1 MPPKHYKISWRC
13 INCWRLVREH
23 VPECPQC
30 KGHWTQVQ
38 DTSYVHKIPQPASEE
53 QQTSSNSWQWSSW
66 PKDLPRDPSVQARG
80 RSASRRARGSK
91 NKPKAE
97 KSEQP
102 MYPSPFQ
109 GATASSTPW
118 TGTPFPPSAST
129 YATPAPAPAPKP
141 TPSPATAKEATDIPS
156 AEMVEALRSSYPDL
170 SEAPPKIQALVE
182 KYEKA
187 IGQRWVTD
195 LCDEE
200 ARLRQAQAALEDIQE
215 ARNKHRDEWMTHL
228 QESVVQWKGMIQSYT
243 QQRSHYDQLYQD
255 ATKKV
260 RDANLTIAQLT
271 QKGAQQVTSNVNEE
285 TAESLEQKE
294 KDKDAKEGQLR
305 ERINKMLQQCVD
317 LTNESDTDVIEV
329 DQEESKDQPPAK
341 RARSVDASS
350 DALGGGS

>member
-1 MPPKHYKISWRC
+1 
-13 INCWRLVREH
+13 
-23 VPECPQC
+23 
-30 KGHWTQVQ
+30 
-38 DTSYVHKIPQPASEE
+38 
-53 QQTSSNSWQWSSW
+53 
-66 PKDLPRDPSVQARG
+66 
-80 RSASRRARGSK
+80 
-91 NKPKAE
+91 
-97 KSEQP
+97 
-102 MYPSPFQ
+102 
-109 GATASSTPW
+109 
-118 TGTPFPPSAST
+118 
-129 YATPAPAPAPKP
+129 
-141 TPSPATAKEATDIPS
+141 
-156 AEMVEALRSSYPDL
+156 MVEALRSSYPDL

-215 ARNKHRDEWMTHL
+215 ARSKHRDEWMTHL